1 MSDEINSARVFDLP
15 HPGPSARRTP
25 DRAGPLRVWLV
36 QQGVW
41 AMSLESMPL
50 VSGYL
55 KATALQDEGIA
66 ANSDIRICNFDGGTT
81 LFGMANSLFQDGAP
95 DVIAFSVLGWN
106 YREFGALAETFKQLN
121 PNGWVVFGGNHV
133 SQQSQRVFREHPSVD
148 VVVNG
153 EGEFTFSDLLR
164 ARLAER
170 SVHAL
175 HDVQGISFVDDA
187 GKVVDTPDRPRIDD
201 LDLIPSPF
209 LTGVIPMAD
218 ENGKFPYDVALLET
232 NRGCPYKCSFCYWG
246 GAVGQRVRAF
256 SRERLR
262 QEIELFA
269 QHKVHT
275 LVLCDANFGMM
286 PIDLE
291 FVQDVIAAKARYG
304 FPKSIETS
312 WAKNKSKVF
321 FEMVRRMK
329 DAGLHSSFTL
339 ALQTLDESTLDLM
352 NRRNM
357 KVNDWESLA
366 EWLAKEGMDCYAE
379 LIWGAPG
386 ETVESFM
393 KGYDRLAQHV
403 SRVAVY
409 PMLIL
414 PNTTYQ
420 EEKDRFGLVTVRGNT
435 DDFEYLLA
443 HDTMS
448 SRDNRYMH
456 RFIFVSRLLAENPVL
471 RNVWMPL
478 RALGGITQSELI
490 RSLMEWFENDLHQSA
505 EPFRTAITKSFTD
518 SDVLAVVLVLIYGDD
533 EAKDMLRRWWTT
545 AVVPLLPTEHRA
557 LLTSIFEYD
566 LLTLPAY
573 TAPGKE
579 PSRRYATEHLPVVD
593 VDGSGYHVWRDV
605 RLDHD
610 VPAIVQALRRGQPY
624 EHLLGEVVTS
634 LYFKCGADTF
644 LPSTNH
650 EEIVYYMGVLE
661 RQLAGA
667 AHERPSEPEPAEPTE
682 STNVVGGP

>member
-1 MSDEINSARVFDLP
+1 MKA
-15 HPGPSARRTP
+15 
-25 DRAGPLRVWLV
+25 PLQVWLV
-36 QQGVW
+36 QQGIW
-41 AMSLESMPL
+41 AMALESMPL

-55 KATALQDEGIA
+55 KATALQDERVA
-66 ANSDIRICNFDGGTT
+66 ASMDIHIHNFDGGAT
-81 LFGMANSLFQDGAP
+81 LFSMANKLFQDGAP

-106 YREFGALAETFKQLN
+106 YREFTALAETFKQIN
-121 PNGWVVFGGNHV
+121 PDGWAVFGGNHV
-133 SQQSQRVFREHPSVD
+133 SHQADRVLAMHPFVD

-153 EGEFTFSDLLR
+153 EGEFTFRDLLV
-164 ARLAER
+164 ARLDRVSAR
-170 SVHAL
+170 NL
-175 HDVQGISFVDDA
+175 HDVQGISFQDA
-187 GKVVDTPDRPRIDD
+187 DGRIVTTADRPRIDD

-209 LTGVIPMAD
+209 LTEVIPMVD
-218 ENGKFPYDVALLET
+218 GNGEFPYDVALLET

-291 FVQDVIAAKARYG
+291 FVQDVIELRARYG

-321 FEMVRRMK
+321 FEIVKSMK
-329 DAGLHSSFTL
+329 EAGLHSSFTL
-339 ALQTLDESTLDLM
+339 ALQTLDENTLDLM

-357 KVNDWESLA
+357 KVNDWEGLA
-366 EWLAKEGMDCYAE
+366 EWLGREGLDCYAE

-386 ETVESFM
+386 ETIDSFM
-393 KGYDRLAQHV
+393 RGYDRLANHV

-420 EEKDRFGLVTVRGNT
+420 QDKEKFGLITVRGNT
-435 DDFEYLLA
+435 DDFEYLLS

-448 SRDNRYMH
+448 PKDNQYMH
-456 RFIFVSRLLAENPVL
+456 RFIFVSRLVAENPVFRYL
-471 RNVWMPL
+471 WVPL
-478 RALGGITQSELI
+478 RTLGGMTQSAVI
-490 RSLMEWFENDLHQSA
+490 RSLMEWFENDDDA
-505 EPFRTAITKSFTD
+505 RVEPFRNGMVNSFTD
-518 SDVLAVVLVLIYGDD
+518 SDVLAPVLTYVYGSD
-533 EAKDMLRRWWTT
+533 EAKDVLRRWWNES
-545 AVVPLLPTEHRA
+545 VGPLVSPSVWT
-557 LLTSIFEYD
+557 LLDDVFEYD

-573 TAPGKE
+573 TGPGQAPS
-579 PSRRYATEHLPVVD
+579 PRYATERLPRVEI
-593 VDGSGYHVWRDV
+593 DGEQYYLWRDV
-605 RLDHD
+605 PLACD
-610 VPAIVQALRRGQPY
+610 VPALVLALRRGEPY
-624 EHLLGEVVTS
+624 DHAMGERLDT
-634 LYFKCGADTF
+634 LYYKVGADHF

-650 EEIVYYMGVLE
+650 EEIIYYMGRSESQLVGRMVQE
-661 RQLAGA
+661 RATA
-667 AHERPSEPEPAEPTE
+667 P
-682 STNVVGGP
+682 

>member
-1 MSDEINSARVFDLP
+1 MPDLP
-15 HPGPSARRTP
+15 TELPLVALDAPRPRPRARTGPEGGAAVP
-25 DRAGPLRVWLV
+25 EGDRPLRVWLV

-55 KATALQDEGIA
+55 KATAEQDERIVA
-66 ANSDIRICNFDGGTT
+66 ATDIRIRNFDGGAT
-81 LFGMANSLFQDGAP
+81 LFGMANELFQDGAP

-106 YREFGALAETFKQLN
+106 YREFGALAETFKQVN
-121 PNGWVVFGGNHV
+121 PDGWVVFGGNHV
-133 SQQSQRVFREHPSVD
+133 SQQAERTFREHPSVD

-153 EGEFTFSDLLR
+153 EGEFTFRDLLLHR
-164 ARLAER
+164 LTDPSART
-170 SVHAL
+170 L
-175 HDVQGISFVDDA
+175 HDVEGISFRDA
-187 GKVVDTPDRPRIDD
+187 AGGVVTTADRPRIDD
-201 LDLIPSPF
+201 LDLIASPF
-209 LTGVIPMAD
+209 LTGVIPMSD
-218 ENGKFPYDVALLET
+218 ENGEFPYDVALLET

-262 QEIELFA
+262 REIEVFA
-269 QHKVHT
+269 RHKVHT

-291 FVQDVIAAKARYG
+291 FVQDVIEMKNRYG

-321 FEMVRRMK
+321 FQIVRSMK

-339 ALQTLDESTLDLM
+339 ALQTLDDNTLDLM

-366 EWLAKEGMDCYAE
+366 EWLGQEGLDCYAE

-386 ETVESFM
+386 ETVDSFM
-393 KGYDRLAQHV
+393 KGYDRLAHHV

-420 EEKDRFGLVTVRGNT
+420 QEKDRFGLVTVRGNT
-435 DDFEYLLA
+435 DDFEYLLS

-448 SRDNRYMH
+448 PRDNRYMH
-456 RFIFVSRLLAENPVL
+456 RFIFVSRLVAENPVFRYL
-471 RNVWMPL
+471 WGPL
-478 RALGGITQSELI
+478 ARLGGISQSELV
-490 RSLMEWFENDLHQSA
+490 RSLMEWFENDTDAGA
-505 EPFRTAITKSFTD
+505 EPFRHGMVNSFTD
-518 SDVLAVVLVLIYGDD
+518 SDVLAPVLVHVYGTD
-533 EAKDMLRRWWTT
+533 EGKDVLRRWWTS
-545 AVVPLLPTEHRA
+545 AVLPLVPDGVRS
-557 LLTSIFEYD
+557 LLTSVFEYD

-573 TAPGKE
+573 TAPGHE
-579 PSRRYATEHLPVVD
+579 PSRRYATEQLPEVD
-593 VDGSGYHVWRDV
+593 VDGDRYHVWRDV
-605 RLDHD
+605 RLDCD
-610 VPAIVQALRRGQPY
+610 VPALTLALRRDEPY
-624 EHLLGEVVTS
+624 EHALEETVTS
-634 LYFKCGADTF
+634 IFYKVGATAF

-650 EEIVYYMGVLE
+650 EEIVYFMGRTE
-661 RQLAGA
+661 RQLAA
-667 AHERPSEPEPAEPTE
+667 PARAD
-682 STNVVGGP
+682 GPVA